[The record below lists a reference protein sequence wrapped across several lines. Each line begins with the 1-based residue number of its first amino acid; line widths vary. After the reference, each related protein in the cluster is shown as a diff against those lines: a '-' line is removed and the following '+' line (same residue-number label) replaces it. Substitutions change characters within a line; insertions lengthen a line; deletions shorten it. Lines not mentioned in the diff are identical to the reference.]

1 MHRLFLII
9 MIVLLPLRG
18 WVGDVMAM
26 DMASQHLNTVISV
39 ASHTQPK
46 RATGQFVSENAA
58 ATHAECP
65 GHPAT
70 ASGDAADNTA
80 SGHCNT
86 CGVCQIC
93 HTVALAGT
101 AIFNPPQAVSVLP
114 LPLRSTRFASAL
126 PAPCLKPPI
135 S

>member
-1 MHRLFLII
+1 M
-9 MIVLLPLRG
+9 
-18 WVGDVMAM
+18 
-26 DMASQHLNTVISV
+26 
-39 ASHTQPK
+39 
-46 RATGQFVSENAA
+46 
-58 ATHAECP
+58 
-65 GHPAT
+65 

-101 AIFNPPQAVSVLP
+101 PVFNPPQAVSVLP
-114 LPLRSTRFASAL
+114 LPLRSTHFASAL
-126 PAPCLKPPI
+126 PAPSLKPPI